1 MLDQRLVL
9 DVRVCDKGGRPT
21 RVVVLD
27 LVPDWNGPA
36 KDDGTQPAWGWAYC
50 GSLATIA
57 WDGDQ
62 PTVTVDDPQG

>member
-1 MLDQRLVL
+1 
-9 DVRVCDKGGRPT
+9 VCDKGGRPT